1 VALCNTQTP
10 IYGPV
15 RRRLLQSEIKRIFGF
30 PDNMQLPMAE
40 SVASRALGN
49 AVHVNLATMIIEK
62 LTSYSPLMK
71 VQPDYNEM
79 FLPLAI

>member
-1 VALCNTQTP
+1 MTET
-10 IYGPV
+10 
-15 RRRLLQSEIKRIFGF
+15 E
-30 PDNMQLPMAE
+30 
-40 SVASRALGN
+40 ASRALGN

-71 VQPDYNEM
+71 VQPDYNEI